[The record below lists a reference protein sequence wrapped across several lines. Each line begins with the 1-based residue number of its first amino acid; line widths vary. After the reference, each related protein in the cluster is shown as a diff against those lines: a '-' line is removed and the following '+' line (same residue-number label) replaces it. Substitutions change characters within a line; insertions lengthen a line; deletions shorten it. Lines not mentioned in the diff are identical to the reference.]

1 MMTVLVRVVAAAYF
15 TSSVDAFSPPTSS
28 GMLQHVPL
36 SAPFRRRQH
45 QQLKSAASGGGGEGA
60 GGPGWI
66 RDAMSDDGD
75 DDSDTPGSNERKID
89 PGLAGFAVDP
99 ELGFVAI
106 VAADNDGE
114 ANDDNRQEHLQW
126 FYSVVSPQ
134 DKTQLMAAESLTLVQ
149 LAGDIDVGAAVL
161 PPEALLR
168 IVREEVLD
176 EEDEDEEVDESEIV
190 KATLAYAEAVPRVMI
205 GTKAIDGAAGDQNA
219 ESSPERDARISQ
231 DAPKLF
237 GTLRKLPGLAEATE
251 QSVQSAMVM
260 HASEDGSVDRAAF
273 TQILDTLRR
282 NVNAGARQELAGVDF
297 ALTVQ
302 IQRENG
308 KQGLVRVRSPSTFH
322 ALGLA
327 MRYKASIVIS
337 QGCFDADT
345 SDASSFGG
353 CGRDELL
360 GRFPAFRP
368 IHELKKD
375 AEAVDGFI
383 ANMFYKEN
391 PPRAFE

>member
-1 MMTVLVRVVAAAYF
+1 MAALMLAAATVSAYC
-15 TSSVDAFSPPTSS
+15 VPPADAFSPTSIHV
-28 GMLQHVPL
+28 HVPS
-36 SAPFRRRQH
+36 SAPSRWQQQ
-45 QQLKSAASGGGGEGA
+45 QQLKSAASNDEGGGEAGA

-66 RDAMSDDGD
+66 RDAMSDDSDGTGGD
-75 DDSDTPGSNERKID
+75 ERKVE

-99 ELGFVAI
+99 ELGFLAI
-106 VAADNDGE
+106 VAADNDG
-114 ANDDNRQEHLQW
+114 DDASGDRQQEHIQW

-161 PPEALLR
+161 PPEALLQ

-176 EEDEDEEVDESEIV
+176 EEDEDEQVDESEIV
-190 KATLAYAEAVPRVMI
+190 EATLAYAEAVPRAMI
-205 GTKAIDGAAGDQNA
+205 APKVIDGAAENQSV
-219 ESSPERDARISQ
+219 ESSPEREARISQ

-237 GTLRKLPGLAEATE
+237 GTIRTLPGLAEATE
-251 QSVQSAMVM
+251 QSVKSAMLT
-260 HASEDGSVDRAAF
+260 HASEDGSIDRAAF

-282 NVNAGARQELAGVDF
+282 NANAGARQDLAGVDF

-302 IQRENG
+302 IRRENG
-308 KQGLVRVRSPSTFH
+308 KQGLIRVRSPSTFH

-327 MRYKASIVIS
+327 MRYNCSIVIS
-337 QGCFDADT
+337 QDCVDGSA
-345 SDASSFGG
+345 SGASSFGG

-368 IHELKKD
+368 IQELKKD
-375 AEAVDGFI
+375 AEAVDAFI
-383 ANMFYKEN
+383 ANMFYKQN

>member
-1 MMTVLVRVVAAAYF
+1 MG
-15 TSSVDAFSPPTSS
+15 DNN
-28 GMLQHVPL
+28 
-36 SAPFRRRQH
+36 
-45 QQLKSAASGGGGEGA
+45 
-60 GGPGWI
+60 
-66 RDAMSDDGD
+66 DDGAD
-75 DDSDTPGSNERKID
+75 NDKDERSLE
-89 PGLAGFAVDP
+89 PGLAGFAIDP

-106 VAADNDGE
+106 VAADAHDADADVADSINDADSSASSG
-114 ANDDNRQEHLQW
+114 DQQEGLQW

-134 DKTQLMAAESLTLVQ
+134 DKTQLMTAESLTLVQ

-161 PPEALLR
+161 PPEALIR

-176 EEDEDEEVDESEIV
+176 EEDEDENVDESEIV
-190 KATLAYAEAVPRVMI
+190 KATLAYAEAVPRVMT
-205 GTKAIDGAAGDQNA
+205 GTKSMDSTVA
-219 ESSPERDARISQ
+219 EDRNVVSSPEREARISQ
-231 DAPKLF
+231 DSPKLF
-237 GTLRKLPGLAEATE
+237 STIRKLPGLAEATE
-251 QSVQSAMVM
+251 QSVKDAMLL
-260 HASEDGSVDRAAF
+260 HGSEDGSIDRAAF

-282 NVNAGARQELAGVDF
+282 NANAGARQDLAGVDF

-308 KQGLVRVRSPSTFH
+308 KQGLVRVRAPSTFH

-337 QGCFDADT
+337 QFCLDENASG
-345 SDASSFGG
+345 ASSFGG
-353 CGRDELL
+353 CGRDELFS
-360 GRFPAFRP
+360 RFPAFRP
-368 IHELKKD
+368 MSELKKD

>member
-1 MMTVLVRVVAAAYF
+1 MAALMLAAATVSAYC
-15 TSSVDAFSPPTSS
+15 VPPADAFSPTSIHV
-28 GMLQHVPL
+28 HVPS
-36 SAPFRRRQH
+36 SAPSRWQQQQ
-45 QQLKSAASGGGGEGA
+45 QQLKSAASNDEGGGEAGA

-75 DDSDTPGSNERKID
+75 DTGGDERKVE

-99 ELGFVAI
+99 ELGFLAI
-106 VAADNDGE
+106 VAADNDG
-114 ANDDNRQEHLQW
+114 DDASDDRQQEHIQW

-161 PPEALLR
+161 PPEALLQ

-176 EEDEDEEVDESEIV
+176 EEDEDEQVDESEIV
-190 KATLAYAEAVPRVMI
+190 EATLAYAEAVPRVMI
-205 GTKAIDGAAGDQNA
+205 VPKVIDGAAENQSV
-219 ESSPERDARISQ
+219 ESSPEREARISQ

-237 GTLRKLPGLAEATE
+237 GTIRTLPGLAEATE
-251 QSVQSAMVM
+251 QSVKSAMLT
-260 HASEDGSVDRAAF
+260 HASEDGSIDRAAF

-282 NVNAGARQELAGVDF
+282 NANAGARQDLAGVDF

-302 IQRENG
+302 IRRENG

-327 MRYKASIVIS
+327 MRYNCSIVIS
-337 QGCFDADT
+337 QDCVDENASG
-345 SDASSFGG
+345 ASSFGG

-368 IHELKKD
+368 IQELKKD
-375 AEAVDGFI
+375 AEAVDAFI
-383 ANMFYKEN
+383 ANMFYKQN